1 MQNTAAMGGRG
12 KWMKEYWWRCMYQRC
27 SRVWRCCF
35 PHRQN
40 WVLYTAL
47 YEAAWHLEKG
57 SLKDAIWYLEQQDS
71 MPDFALCVK
80 DAGIRNAERI
90 IIL

>member
-1 MQNTAAMGGRG
+1 MDERILMEVLLPAQAKLGVVHRFV
-12 KWMKEYWWRCMYQRC
+12 
-27 SRVWRCCF
+27 SR
-35 PHRQN
+35 
-40 WVLYTAL
+40 LL
-47 YEAAWHLEKG
+47 EAAWHLEKG

>member
-1 MQNTAAMGGRG
+1 MDERILVEVYVPAVQQGMEVLLPAQAKLGVVHRFV
-12 KWMKEYWWRCMYQRC
+12 
-27 SRVWRCCF
+27 SR
-35 PHRQN
+35 
-40 WVLYTAL
+40 LL
-47 YEAAWHLEKG
+47 EAAWHLEKG
-57 SLKDAIWYLEQQDS
+57 SLKDAIWYLDS

>member
-1 MQNTAAMGGRG
+1 MDERILVEVYVPAVLQGMEVLLPAQAKLGVVH
-12 KWMKEYWWRCMYQRC
+12 CFV
-27 SRVWRCCF
+27 SR
-35 PHRQN
+35 
-40 WVLYTAL
+40 L
-47 YEAAWHLEKG
+47 LET
-57 SLKDAIWYLEQQDS
+57 IWYLEQQDS

>member
-1 MQNTAAMGGRG
+1 MDERILVEVYVPAVLQGMEVLLPAQAKLGVVH
-12 KWMKEYWWRCMYQRC
+12 CFV
-27 SRVWRCCF
+27 SR
-35 PHRQN
+35 
-40 WVLYTAL
+40 LLETS
-47 YEAAWHLEKG
+47 WHLEKG

>member
-1 MQNTAAMGGRG
+1 MDERILVEVYVPAVQQGMEVLLPAQANLGVVH
-12 KWMKEYWWRCMYQRC
+12 CFV
-27 SRVWRCCF
+27 SR
-35 PHRQN
+35 
-40 WVLYTAL
+40 LLET
-47 YEAAWHLEKG
+47 AWHLEKG

>member
-1 MQNTAAMGGRG
+1 MDERILVEVYVPAVQQGMEVLLPAQAKLGIVHRFVTRLLETA
-12 KWMKEYWWRCMYQRC
+12 W
-27 SRVWRCCF
+27 
-35 PHRQN
+35 N
-40 WVLYTAL
+40 
-47 YEAAWHLEKG
+47 LENG